1 MATRENSTASGGRSG
16 QVDLALSIAVARL
29 WDPESAGRLVGEG
42 GEDHLFDA
50 HTPEFAGDYGSV
62 GHATAGLDAGDKDG
76 GTGLVGDPVERALG
90 EGEGDGRVLRRPACR
105 RRLCYPCRRRAWRSR
120 AWRVRSRRCL

>member
-76 GTGLVGDPVERALG
+76 GTGLVGDPVEGALG
-90 EGEGDGRVLRRPACR
+90 EGEGEGPGGYALAETD
-105 RRLCYPCRRRAWRSR
+105 
-120 AWRVRSRRCL
+120 